1 MPSVN
6 ALLQSILTA
15 TTGGTGSGFTKTY
28 WFDANDVGTTAAP
41 IVHTGTATGT
51 YLTNDAAGS
60 GTTSYNPNSKDTL
73 WKTGTNKFDFTSLKI
88 GDTIEIRI
96 DITITNAAAQEI
108 NLLMSLGEGSGSP
121 YELNIDHTYYKTASS
136 AEQLTA
142 LFRVYMGDEIT
153 RAGGARIRF
162 ASLAASNITVNGWF
176 YQITEV

>member
-6 ALLQSILTA
+6 ALLQDILTA
-15 TTGGTGSGFTKTY
+15 TPGGAGSGFTKTY

-73 WKTGTNKFDFTSLKI
+73 WNPGTNKFDFTSLKI
-88 GDTIEIRI
+88 GDTIELRI

-108 NLLMSLGEGSGSP
+108 NLLMSLAEGSGSP
-121 YELNIDHTYYKTASS
+121 YELNISHAYYKTASS
-136 AEQLTA
+136 GEQITA
-142 LFRVYMGDEIT
+142 LFRIYMGDPGTE
-153 RAGGARIRF
+153 AGGSRFRI
-162 ASLAASNITVNGWF
+162 ASTDNATIKVNGWF
-176 YQITEV
+176 YSVTEV